1 MKKLYTLILFFCFYQ
16 FSYSQA
22 CGEGKFVFEFYQ
34 KYNSALSYEI
44 TSVEINDDKLISED
58 LYSGIC
64 MDSIKL
70 KGINQSKIDKNKLP
84 KFIKNALGYSNYI
97 KNNQII
103 FNTLE
108 QYNKLYLLTVWDKNT
123 KIQILVNLFGGCN
136 RKNIV
141 VMSKKPKLIPE
152 INRR

>member
-1 MKKLYTLILFFCFYQ
+1 MIMNKLYMLILFFLCQ

-22 CGEGKFVFEFYQ
+22 CGEGKFIFEFHQ
-34 KYNSALSYEI
+34 KYSSVLNYEI

-58 LYSGIC
+58 LYMGVY

-70 KGINQSKIDKNKLP
+70 KGISQSKIDKNKLP
-84 KFIKNALGYSNYI
+84 KFIKNSIGTCNSI
-97 KNNQII
+97 KNNQLI
-103 FNTLE
+103 FKTLE
-108 QYNKLYLLTVWDKNT
+108 QYNKLYLLTVWDKKI

-141 VMSKKPKLIPE
+141 VMSETPKLIHD
-152 INRR
+152 INR